1 MGTIKLNALT
11 NKIFLGV
18 FILSILSSIDT
29 SAKKVK
35 FLNSSLVPAARGYV
49 SINRDKNLN
58 YFIRIN
64 VSDLAKVYRLE
75 PSKLTYIVWM
85 VTNEEITMNMGE
97 INSSAGFLTK
107 KLKATFETVTS
118 LKPMQIFITAE
129 DDPSRQIPGLQVVL
143 STSKF

>member
-1 MGTIKLNALT
+1 MGTIKLNTLT

-29 SAKKVK
+29 SAKKIK
-35 FLNSSLVPAARGYV
+35 FLNSTVVPAARGYV
-49 SINRDKNLN
+49 KINRDKNLN
-58 YFIRIN
+58 YYIRID
-64 VSDLAKVYRLE
+64 VSDLAEVYRLE
-75 PSKLTYIVWM
+75 PSKLTYVVWM
-85 VTNEEITMNMGE
+85 VTNEEITMNMGK
-97 INSSAGFLTK
+97 INSSTGFLTK